1 MASQQFLIRNRHQ
14 NQWYGRV
21 IIPVS
26 LREHFNGKRELR
38 KSLGTSSKRKAKCL
52 SLSFW
57 LQCQTGFAR
66 LSTHT
71 QNTFSFADTKGFI
84 RWLGCNTEQHGI
96 QGHMTSKND
105 NDKPQIVEY
114 DNNSLNVIVIK
125 DALGNEAQIDF
136 NDPEKEAVLSLEL
149 QRQSAALIEQYIEK
163 YKDEPELL
171 ARIIGRQ
178 NMPRDLPTRQTENAQ
193 TSKPFDE
200 VIDLYLN
207 KLKNQGRKGKLLS
220 PRTLD
225 NYVGR
230 LLFWREYFQSRPINS
245 LTRPELGEI
254 QDWLPFIPPN
264 YKKRRNKFGECYST
278 LDAIAQ
284 AKEQIGGTDTIST
297 KTLAEYLGQLKALL
311 EFSVSRG
318 YLQEDMTSTI
328 EMPNAKR
335 AKKAITRLPF
345 TEDDLQKIFPVNYG
359 ENFGTQRAG
368 LDQHAKYW
376 FPLIALY
383 SGARLEEIAQLQ
395 TSDIKTCP
403 DTKITYMMID
413 NEGAAAD
420 GKKKHTK
427 NLNSVRPI
435 PIHPKL
441 IELGFLDYVGERK
454 RDKSNKG
461 LFKLNRDKQ
470 GRLAKGLGNWF
481 SRFDKRGDGRC
492 VKGYIEN
499 QGVKSKGTNELG
511 ERWSKSFHSF
521 RHTVIDNLRG
531 KKMANGEFIREQDI
545 ALVVGHEKNKRETA
559 NYGADRMQ
567 LELRQS
573 VIECIDFKIQ
583 LH

>member
-66 LSTHT
+66 LSTNS

-96 QGHMTSKND
+96 QGYMTSDDND
-105 NDKPQIVEY
+105 NSGSIKSSPPKV
-114 DNNSLNVIVIK
+114 LTVK
-125 DALGNEAQIDF
+125 DALGNETVIDF
-136 NDPEKEAVLSLEL
+136 DDPEKEAALSLEL

-178 NMPRDLPTRQTENAQ
+178 NMPRDLVEINSTP
-193 TSKPFDE
+193 SKTFDE
-200 VIDLYLN
+200 VIELYLT

-230 LLFWREYFQSRPINS
+230 LLFWQEYFQARPINS

-284 AKEQIGGTDTIST
+284 AKEQISGTDTIST

-318 YLQEDMTSTI
+318 YLQEDLTSTI

-345 TEDDLQKIFPVNYG
+345 TEEDLQKIFPVNYG
-359 ENFGTQRAG
+359 EIFGTQRAG

-403 DTKITYMMID
+403 DTSITYMMID

-435 PIHPKL
+435 PIHRKL
-441 IELGFLDYVGERK
+441 IELGFLDYMEERK

-573 VIECIDFKIQ
+573 VIDCIDFKIH
-583 LH
+583 LS